1 MDKEMVIDLVT
12 EQMARIRKEK
22 NYTQDRMIEV
32 LGLSKRHLQQVEKNR
47 LRLNWTQTAAVC
59 ALFRDSDILK
69 GTLGDDPLEILEVVA
84 HDELHLSVE
93 RTIGGK
99 IWWRTSI
106 KKGTFRLQQNV
117 LSQHYRI
124 LDDENY
130 RYYSSF
136 NKEEAKRRLEELS
149 QLSSPYS

>member
-1 MDKEMVIDLVT
+1 M
-12 EQMARIRKEK
+12 
-22 NYTQDRMIEV
+22 
-32 LGLSKRHLQQVEKNR
+32 
-47 LRLNWTQTAAVC
+47 
-59 ALFRDSDILK
+59 
-69 GTLGDDPLEILEVVA
+69 A

-99 IWWRTSI
+99 VWWRTSI

-136 NKEEAKRRLEELS
+136 NKDEAKRRLEELS